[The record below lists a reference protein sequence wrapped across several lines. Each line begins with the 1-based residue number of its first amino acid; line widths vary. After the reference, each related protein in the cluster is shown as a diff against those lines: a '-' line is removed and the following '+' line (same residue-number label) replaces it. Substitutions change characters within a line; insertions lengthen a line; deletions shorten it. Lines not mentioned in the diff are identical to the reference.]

1 VHTPDFTVGSTH
13 IDSIK
18 YVPGV
23 GDTVEII
30 PYVRG
35 DYLGKTTY
43 RESKATLGFAIRQPE
58 EQFAYYMMDDG
69 SGTVMSD
76 SSGMNYHGT
85 LTNMN
90 NSDWVNGVDGYG
102 LEFDGVNDYVYL
114 GQDIAQEYDDQLTVC
129 AWLKADDKSHQNW
142 GNIVTE
148 NSDGNGNQITG
159 FTLRNKVKFKGN
171 SSNHRIEFEFEMT
184 TTAGKKTVDMTV
196 YGNTMNLLEW
206 HYVAGIF
213 DPESQTMT
221 IGIVDED
228 LWAYRSIGAG
238 TLPSRSANSNIT
250 VGSIDGGGHGQGK
263 KSGMVGTMDAARL
276 IADAMT
282 PEQLRQL
289 MLYHGVRRPKLVD
302 WKI

>member
-1 VHTPDFTVGSTH
+1 
-13 IDSIK
+13 
-18 YVPGV
+18 
-23 GDTVEII
+23 
-30 PYVRG
+30 
-35 DYLGKTTY
+35 
-43 RESKATLGFAIRQPE
+43 
-58 EQFAYYMMDDG
+58 
-69 SGTVMSD
+69 
-76 SSGMNYHGT
+76 
-85 LTNMN
+85 
-90 NSDWVNGVDGYG
+90 
-102 LEFDGVNDYVYL
+102 
-114 GQDIAQEYDDQLTVC
+114 
-129 AWLKADDKSHQNW
+129 
-142 GNIVTE
+142 
-148 NSDGNGNQITG
+148 
-159 FTLRNKVKFKGN
+159 
-171 SSNHRIEFEFEMT
+171 MT